1 MSLLAI
7 LALTQRLLATRG
19 SEQHSTAREI
29 ENTAEGIGIFLL
41 FVLATGV
48 FRYTSVLI
56 HEMGHVVAGFAVR
69 WKPVSLSLGFG
80 KRRTILTIGDVDFQ
94 IGSRFLGGLVVAFAK
109 TPKFFRLARFIFAL
123 GGPVATAFVAGLLLV
138 LYAATERSDVFEPF
152 RVAISIFFFIEC
164 FSLFWCL
171 WPRML
176 RIDGMDTPNDGLLM
190 WRSLTIK
197 RKETANHYAMQA
209 THLSKWYLERARIE
223 EAFLEVEKVFLHS
236 RPQSTYLE
244 KRIYWIHL
252 LLATA
257 RRDMVQAECDG
268 LLAGDP
274 RVTECRSAVLDSL
287 ACLPLYY
294 GHLEFTSEALQ
305 YIDAALQEEPD
316 RITLKGTKGALLLE
330 TGKITDGMLLLEEV
344 QANSNAIVDR
354 EMSAYYLALGHSK
367 QGETAEAMRM
377 LFKAKEDF
385 PNALVAAR
393 IEAEIRRAC
402 DGR

>member
-1 MSLLAI
+1 MLLPPSAP
-7 LALTQRLLATRG
+7 T
-19 SEQHSTAREI
+19 
-29 ENTAEGIGIFLL
+29 FLN
-41 FVLATGV
+41 
-48 FRYTSVLI
+48 
-56 HEMGHVVAGFAVR
+56 H
-69 WKPVSLSLGFG
+69 
-80 KRRTILTIGDVDFQ
+80 
-94 IGSRFLGGLVVAFAK
+94 
-109 TPKFFRLARFIFAL
+109 
-123 GGPVATAFVAGLLLV
+123 
-138 LYAATERSDVFEPF
+138 
-152 RVAISIFFFIEC
+152 RVTISIFFFIEC

-176 RIDGMDTPNDGLLM
+176 RIDGMDTPNDGLFM

-197 RKETANHYAMQA
+197 RKEAANHYAMQA
-209 THLSKWYLERARIE
+209 TRLSKWYLERPDRGG
-223 EAFLEVEKVFLHS
+223 VFGS
-236 RPQSTYLE
+236 RESLFALQTSIDLPGKSEFTGYTF
-244 KRIYWIHL
+244 YS
-252 LLATA
+252 
-257 RRDMVQAECDG
+257 RRPGVSWCRPKCDG

-287 ACLPLYY
+287 ACLPSTTY
-294 GHLEFTSEALQ
+294 LEFTSEALQ

-344 QANSNAIVDR
+344 QANSNAIVDQ